1 MKFPKLTPKHI
12 TEASLSFTF
21 TRRAMVLGGIQGGV
35 GLLLASRMA
44 WISVAE
50 NEKYSL
56 MSESNRVN
64 LTLVPPRR
72 GWIIDRHGKPLAR
85 NRTDFR
91 VDIIPDRLRNKDAV
105 VTTLARLL
113 TLPPNTVERISEDL
127 EKAAGF
133 QPVQV
138 SDKLSYE
145 QYATVSVR
153 LPDLPGVAPAQGFS
167 RDYPAGPS
175 VGHLLG
181 YVGIASAKDYE
192 ERRDPLLIT
201 PGFKIG
207 KEGLEKAFERD
218 LTGRPGAK
226 RVEVTARGKVVRE
239 LTTRPDTP
247 GKTIRL
253 TIDAGLQEYAGRRL
267 ATQSGSVVVMDCQN
281 GDVLAMAS
289 MPSFDPNSFSD
300 GISHLEWNMLSED
313 DHVPLRNKTLQ
324 GLYPPGSTVKPMVA
338 LSFLEAGLSP
348 DETVQ
353 CSGAIRVGNGLFH
366 CWRRGGHGA
375 VNMHRGIAQS
385 CDIYFYVLAQRLGMQ
400 VIADMA
406 RRLGLGQK
414 FPLPYPSQSYGTVP
428 DPAWKLKKYG
438 KDWQVYDTVNA
449 TIGQGYMLVNPTQL
463 AVMAARLASGK
474 ELMPNLLYDA
484 KRPAPASLGISQ
496 EHLTVI
502 RNAMNAVV
510 NGGGTGGAARL
521 PVPGM
526 LMAGKTGTAQ
536 VRRITMAERAGG
548 VRGNA
553 SLPFKLR
560 DHALFLGF
568 APYDNPRYA
577 VATIID
583 HGGHI
588 NRVEDAPM
596 ISADCISYL
605 VDPVKAM
612 ERLETHEK
620 RWGGTPQQRQ
630 KTQMDA
636 YRIAKGLAP
645 ALPPVD
651 GADNGAQAVGNAAGE
666 TTAPAATP
674 SPAVVPAAATP
685 AAPPTGDSG
694 PSSEEET
701 D

>member
-1 MKFPKLTPKHI
+1 MKFPKLTPKHS

-21 TRRAMVLGGIQGGV
+21 TRRAMVLGGIQGGIAT
-35 GLLLASRMA
+35 LLASRMA

-50 NEKYSL
+50 NEKYTL
-56 MSESNRVN
+56 LSESNRVN

-91 VDIIPDRLRNKDAV
+91 VDIIPDRLRNKDEV
-105 VTTLARLL
+105 IDTLAKLL
-113 TLPPNTVERISEDL
+113 TLDPEDVERIREDL

-153 LPDLPGVAPAQGFS
+153 LPDLPGVAPAQGYS

-181 YVGIASAKDYE
+181 YVGVASAKDYE

-207 KEGLEKAFERD
+207 KEGLERSFERD
-218 LTGRPGAK
+218 LTGKPGAK

-267 ATQSGSVVVMDCQN
+267 ATQSGSVVVVDCHN
-281 GDVLAMAS
+281 GDILAMAS

-300 GISHLEWNMLSED
+300 GISHVEWNMLSED
-313 DHVPLRNKTLQ
+313 DHIPLRNKTLQ

-348 DETVQ
+348 TETVH
-353 CSGAIRVGNGLFH
+353 CGGAIRVGNGMFH
-366 CWRRGGHGA
+366 CWKRGGHGA
-375 VNMHRGIAQS
+375 VDMHRGIAQS

-428 DPAWKLKKYG
+428 DAAWKRKKYG
-438 KDWQVYDTVNA
+438 KEWQIYDTVNA

-474 ELMPNLLYDA
+474 ALIPNLLYGA
-484 KRPAPASLGISQ
+484 RRPAPESLGVSD
-496 EHLTVI
+496 EHIAII
-502 RNAMNAVV
+502 RNAMSAVV

-521 PVPGM
+521 PIPGM

-548 VRGNA
+548 VRGNS

-577 VATIID
+577 IATVLE

-588 NRVEDAPM
+588 NRIEDCPM
-596 ISADCISYL
+596 ISADTISYL
-605 VDPVKAM
+605 IDPVKAM
-612 ERLETHEK
+612 ERLEKYEAM
-620 RWGGTPQQRQ
+620 WGGTPQQRQ
-630 KTQMDA
+630 KTQMNA
-636 YRIAKGLAP
+636 FRIAKGLAP
-645 ALPPVD
+645 AVVP
-651 GADNGAQAVGNAAGE
+651 
-666 TTAPAATP
+666 TIPAASNATG
-674 SPAVVPAAATP
+674 AAANASDASASSTP
-685 AAPPTGDSG
+685 PPASAGDDG
-694 PSSEEET
+694 QEIA